1 MTEEELQ
8 HQSELADAR
17 LGVAEDLWWPIAIL
31 AAVTVNLSWDNWF
44 LTVAAFIATYFLVVL
59 KYRRASDKAEDEYY
73 QVAHLGKYVRPAEV
87 EDA

>member
-17 LGVAEDLWWPIAIL
+17 LDVAEDLWWPIAIL
-31 AAVTVNLSWDNWF
+31 AAVTVNLRWDNWL
-44 LTVAAFIATYFLVVL
+44 LTVVAFVASYFLVVL
-59 KYRRASDKAEDEYY
+59 KYRQTADKAEDEYY
-73 QVAHLGKYVRPAEV
+73 RVAHLGKYMRSSKA